1 MISIKQ
7 KCLSFRPM
15 QQTFPFLFHGASQMN
30 NFTYV
35 KAPKWLLQ
43 FPVVTS
49 WSYGRRYGSQI
60 QEVSADDWSNV
71 KIWLV
76 SILGS

>member
-7 KCLSFRPM
+7 KYLSLRPM
-15 QQTFPFLFHGASQMN
+15 QQTFPFLFHSASQMN
-30 NFTYV
+30 NLTYV

-49 WSYGRRYGSQI
+49 
-60 QEVSADDWSNV
+60 
-71 KIWLV
+71 
-76 SILGS
+76 